1 MGLCDPGRSPAADAA
16 RDEILSH
23 INVARMILSTRL
35 DQGLTQEEL
44 GRAAGTKQSRISEI
58 EALKGNPRFDT
69 LDRIAKV
76 LGLMIALVPRGE
88 RPPVKVEPPQVYQ
101 MSLWGEVTWEGTF
114 TATSNHMSGAHG

>member
-1 MGLCDPGRSPAADAA
+1 MGLLDPEYSPAQLAA
-16 RDEILSH
+16 RDQIVSH
-23 INVARMILSTRL
+23 INVARMVLSTRL
-35 DQGLTQEEL
+35 DLGLTQEEL

-88 RPPVKVEPPQVYQ
+88 ALPTPVEAPLTYQ
-101 MSLWGEVTWEGTF
+101 MSVWGEVSWECTV